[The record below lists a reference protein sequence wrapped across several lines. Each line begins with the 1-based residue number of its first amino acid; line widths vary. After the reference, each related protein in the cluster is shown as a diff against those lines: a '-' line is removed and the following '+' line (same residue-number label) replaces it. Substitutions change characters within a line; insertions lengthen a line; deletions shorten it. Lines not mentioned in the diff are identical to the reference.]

1 MAFVIVSAGT
11 LASSRLRTVTLRPLA
26 ATAGVLT
33 LAGLLGGFALGY
45 HFGGAS
51 RADAGELSEFANLD
65 PGQPG
70 NQALIREIGSLS
82 GRLIQ
87 LEAEAG
93 RLGKQLGGK
102 PPAVKV
108 ASGSPPSVA
117 HEPAGG
123 PLLAPAFGETPGTG
137 ASLVRL
143 NQGLDQIEAS
153 FDGIASMVARRN
165 LDGMAF
171 PSRMPIPGVAASS
184 SFGRRIDPFTQRLA
198 RHAGND
204 YTAPH
209 GTTIHASAGGR
220 VRRAGPYG
228 AYGRTVE
235 IDHGDGLVTRYGHV
249 YRVLVRAGDIVLPGQ
264 AIATVGS
271 TGRSTGPHLH
281 FEILRDGKQV
291 HPDLYLA
298 GDGS

>member
-26 ATAGVLT
+26 TVAGVLT

-45 HFGGAS
+45 HFGGIAG
-51 RADAGELSEFANLD
+51 ADSAQSQEFANLD
-65 PGQPG
+65 PEQPG
-70 NQALIREIGSLS
+70 NQPLIHEIGSLS
-82 GRLIQ
+82 GRLIR

-93 RLGKQLGGK
+93 RLTRQLGAK
-102 PPAVKV
+102 PPKVKV
-108 ASGSPPSVA
+108 AADSPAGVA

-123 PLLAPAFGETPGTG
+123 PLLAPVFGAVSSTS
-137 ASLVRL
+137 ASLYQINL
-143 NQGLDQIEAS
+143 GLDEVEAS
-153 FDGIASMVARRN
+153 LDGIASMVARRD

-171 PSRMPIPGVAASS
+171 PSRTPIPGVAVSS
-184 SFGRRIDPFTQRLA
+184 GFGRRFDPFTRRLA
-198 RHAGND
+198 QHAGVD
-204 YTAPH
+204 FTAPH

-228 AYGRTVE
+228 AFGRTVE

-249 YRVLVRAGDIVLPGQ
+249 YRVLVRVGDVVLPGQ

>member
-1 MAFVIVSAGT
+1 MALVIVSAGT

-26 ATAGVLT
+26 AVAGVLA
-33 LAGLLGGFALGY
+33 LAGMLGGYALGY
-45 HFGGAS
+45 HLGA
-51 RADAGELSEFANLD
+51 AANDKAEFADLD
-65 PGQPG
+65 PTQPG
-70 NQALIREIGSLS
+70 NEALIREIGSLS

-102 PPAVKV
+102 PPKVKV
-108 ASGSPPSVA
+108 AADSPVSVA

-123 PLLAPAFGETPGTG
+123 PLLAPPFEEAVGTG
-137 ASLVRL
+137 ASLMRL
-143 NQGLDQIEAS
+143 SLGLDQIEANL
-153 FDGIASMVARRN
+153 DGIASMAARRN

-171 PSRMPIPGVAASS
+171 PSRLPIPGVVASS

-220 VRRAGPYG
+220 IRRAGPYG
-228 AYGRTVE
+228 AFGRTVE

-249 YRVLVRAGDIVLPGQ
+249 YRVLVRVGDIVLPGQ

-298 GDGS
+298 GDDS